1 MKWTEMN
8 AEERYRV
15 VELARKG
22 EQTMTEVCETF
33 GVSRQTL
40 HKAMSAAQAGAIA
53 ALAPKASGR
62 KGPSEEAQKITE
74 LSKTQSSM
82 EKEIHHWKTR
92 YEVAQ
97 AYIDIVHEQEA
108 REERAEKTERNRR
121 KRERAKQKKKPRVT
135 GTKKSGATTA
145 NDESNAEATV
155 VASMGSA
162 DPGDGTGESTE
173 MGEAKDAQ
181 R

>member
-22 EQTMTEVCETF
+22 EQSMAEVCETF

-40 HKAMSAAQAGAIA
+40 HKAMTAAQEAAIA
-53 ALAPKASGR
+53 ALAPKMPGR

-74 LSKTQSSM
+74 LSKTQSSL

-108 REERAEKTERNRR
+108 REARAEKTERNRR

-135 GTKKSGATTA
+135 SAKKSGAATA
-145 NDESNAEATV
+145 NDEANAEAA
-155 VASMGSA
+155 VADSMGGA
-162 DPGDGTGESTE
+162 DNGDGTGEPAQ
-173 MGEAKDAQ
+173 MGETPDASL
-181 R
+181 